1 MILIGES
8 SSTKTEWCITSRIGG
23 EVIDHFITDGVNPY
37 LQTRKQISHIIRLQ
51 LPPEFFKVKCSSIYF
66 YSAGCANDEKKGVVK
81 ASLESQFRT
90 PSIIDS
96 DLLGAARSLFQ
107 QEAGIACIL
116 GTGSN
121 SCFYDGTKIVE
132 NVKSLG
138 FILGDEGSG
147 AVMGKIF
154 LADCLKGLAPKELV
168 TPFYDLY
175 KINESEVLDF
185 IYNQQSPQ
193 KLLYTLSFFLSDHID
208 HPYVYDLVKSS
219 IKTFFERN
227 ILQYDVSNY
236 PIRFVGAV
244 AVMYSDILK
253 EVAGEYSLKIDKIA
267 ERSMPGLM
275 QYHCSINKNM

>member
-23 EVIDHFITDGVNPY
+23 EVIDHHITDGINPY

-51 LPPEFFKVKCSSIYF
+51 LPPEFFKIKCSSIYF
-66 YSAGCANDEKKGVVK
+66 YSAGCANDEKKGIVK

-96 DLLGAARSLFQ
+96 DLVGAARALFQ
-107 QEAGIACIL
+107 KEAGIACIL

-121 SCFYDGTKIVE
+121 SCFYDGEEIVK
-132 NVKSLG
+132 NVKPLG

-147 AVMGKIF
+147 AVMGKTF

-168 TPFYDLY
+168 APFYDLY
-175 KINESEVLDF
+175 KINESEILDF

-193 KLLYTLSFFLSDHID
+193 KLLYTLSYFLADHLD
-208 HPYVYDLVKSS
+208 HPYVYEL
-219 IKTFFERN
+219 IKANFRMFFDRN
-227 ILQYDVSNY
+227 ILQYDVENY
-236 PIRFVGAV
+236 PIRFVGAI
-244 AVMYSDILK
+244 AVMYSDILN
-253 EVAGEYSLKIDKIA
+253 EVASEYGLRIDKIV
-267 ERSMPGLM
+267 EKSMSGLM
-275 QYHCSINKNM
+275 AYHCNRE